1 MALNL
6 NLLRSF
12 WHVAQAG
19 SVSGASQ
26 AAFVSQPA
34 LSKAVRELELQVGL
48 PLLERGARGVSLT
61 GAGAQLFEFASAIFS
76 LERDAVRA

>member
-19 SVSGASQ
+19 SVSK
-26 AAFVSQPA
+26 AAKTAFISQPA
-34 LSKAVRELELQVGL
+34 LSKAVQELEKQVGL
-48 PLLERGARGVSLT
+48 PLLERNARGVLLT
-61 GAGAQLFEFASAIFS
+61 EAGRLLYDHAHAIF
-76 LERDAVRA
+76 A